1 MVLLRI
7 VSRKWRVKLAVGVQ
21 MQDASVS
28 QRDDELDEEPRAK
41 GQPVTPTLA
50 PGLLYV
56 HRCRDVDGGSVAAQG
71 SRAELPPLWRKESR
85 GFARCAQM
93 ERGSSQ
99 TRVLTTPDNQ
109 NVAVLVHLH
118 RCRISFPQCN
128 QAKAS
133 RWPARLCISLVPIC
147 EWAP

>member
-1 MVLLRI
+1 VVLLRI
-7 VSRKWRVKLAVGVQ
+7 VSRKWRVKLAVGMQ

-50 PGLLYV
+50 PGLLYIAAGTSMGV
-56 HRCRDVDGGSVAAQG
+56 RWPHRGLVPSSPRFGG
-71 SRAELPPLWRKESR
+71 KESR

-99 TRVLTTPDNQ
+99 TRVLTPLTAKTSPSW
-109 NVAVLVHLH
+109 VHLH

-133 RWPARLCISLVPIC
+133 RWPARPCISLVPIC